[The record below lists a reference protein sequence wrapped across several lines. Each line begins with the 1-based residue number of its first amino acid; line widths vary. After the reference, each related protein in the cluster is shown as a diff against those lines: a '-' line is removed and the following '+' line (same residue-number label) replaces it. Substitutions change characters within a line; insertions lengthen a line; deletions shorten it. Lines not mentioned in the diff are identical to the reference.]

1 VEPTP
6 GTRRED
12 ARDIPLLAWRL
23 AGPLLS
29 ISSAPLGGGIGE
41 RRWVLNATVPMSYD
55 RDDPDAHLAGLAAGL
70 GLAGPGVGL
79 LTGVDVSDMVR
90 GTDGGVIVWAT
101 VGVGAPILAA
111 AVPVDLTGELP
122 GDLPARI
129 GTINVVAYVPA
140 RLCDAALVNAVA
152 TVAEAKVQAL
162 AELGLAATGTATD
175 AVCVLCPPAGPAQPY
190 AGPRSTWGARLAR
203 AVHRAVLVGGAAD
216 LAGGVPWS
224 ERHGG

>member
-1 VEPTP
+1 VEPIR
-6 GTRRED
+6 GTRHED
-12 ARDIPLLAWRL
+12 GRDIPLLAWRL
-23 AGPLLS
+23 AQPLLS

-55 RDDPDAHLAGLAAGL
+55 RDDPDAHLVELAAGL
-70 GLAGPGVGL
+70 GLDGPGVGL

-90 GTDGGVIVWAT
+90 QTDGGVIVWT
-101 VGVGAPILAA
+101 TTGLGAPIQAA
-111 AVPVDLTGELP
+111 AAPAGPLGDVPA
-122 GDLPARI
+122 ARI

-162 AELGLAATGTATD
+162 VELGLAATGTATD
-175 AVCVLCPPAGPAQPY
+175 AVCVLCPPGGPAQQY
-190 AGPRSTWGARLAR
+190 AGPRSAWGARLAR

-216 LAGGVPWS
+216 LAAGIPWS
-224 ERHGG
+224 VRHGG